1 MIKRAFTRISVAVL
15 AVLVPVSVLLVAC
28 GDTDTDEAL
37 SREDVEGIVRSELA
51 NVPAPVYSGPSLEEI
66 EGIVELAVARIS
78 KDKLGITRAEVEQI
92 VWEAMAK
99 PEPVRTGQKTPDAS
113 AYIPSKYDPVEYTKF
128 FVKDAISRYRSG
140 GLKVIAD
147 YYNREESVDGQWY
160 VFILDQ
166 NDTYI
171 AHAANLGLVGLTA
184 SDAIG
189 PNGYPAGEAA
199 VATADEDGQW
209 LDYVFTN
216 PATGRMETKHSWVVR
231 YDGLTFGSGWYE
243 PGPRK
248 SDAPAYTKV
257 LVEQAMNLYDALGLD
272 AAVDYYSSKE
282 SVDGQWYVFMVD
294 ETGFTVA
301 HHNPMF
307 LRRDPSLRV
316 DTTGYF
322 YGDDLLGA
330 NEAGR
335 WVDYAILNPE
345 TGKDQQKHTWAVR
358 HDGLIFAS
366 GWYE

>member
-1 MIKRAFTRISVAVL
+1 MIKRAYTRISVAVL

-66 EGIVELAVARIS
+66 EGMVGLAVARIS
-78 KDKLGITRAEVEQI
+78 KDNLGITRAEVEQI

-99 PEPVRTGQKTPDAS
+99 PEPVVTGQKTSTAS

-128 FVKDAISRYRSG
+128 FVKDAISRYMSG
-140 GLKVIAD
+140 GLGAIAD

-307 LRRDPSLRV
+307 LRRDPSMRV

>member
-1 MIKRAFTRISVAVL
+1 MIKRAFTRISAVAVL

-78 KDKLGITRAEVEQI
+78 KDKLGITRTEVEQI

-147 YYNREESVDGQWY
+147 YYNRRRAWTGNGTCSSWTRTIHTSHTPRISAWWALPLLMLSAQW
-160 VFILDQ
+160 L
-166 NDTYI
+166 
-171 AHAANLGLVGLTA
+171 
-184 SDAIG
+184 
-189 PNGYPAGEAA
+189 PAGEAA

-216 PATGRMETKHSWVVR
+216 SATGRMETKHSWVVR

-248 SDAPAYTKV
+248 SDAPAYTKA
-257 LVEQAMNLYDALGLD
+257 LVEQAMNLYDALGRD

-294 ETGFTVA
+294 ETGFTIA

-307 LRRDPSLRV
+307 LRRDTSMRV